1 MTFAMH
7 KTLTVLAC
15 VLFFA
20 PILRGQSLGPD
31 TVSVE
36 LLLDRADRFR
46 QEEKVLETLQA
57 YFTGLRAS
65 ESRLDTLNIIR
76 ACTSLGEY
84 YERFSRP
91 NEAIPYYYKAYN
103 LSRHTDSLQTTARL
117 SNLLAWNYHKTKQV
131 DSALRF
137 AEEAVRRQRALPSR
151 NPVSYAVAL
160 ESLGEIYSLKGRYAE
175 AEKTLAE
182 CMATGREANNSI
194 IQGFTQYGLAFNSF
208 NQGQY
213 PDARNHIMA
222 CVPVAA
228 KFATPEALA
237 LVYRLAYQVHDKL
250 GREREAL
257 TYLKEFTTLNDR
269 LQSED
274 LEKKAAII
282 NANFE
287 IQKKEDDLRLLAQQ
301 NAIQKMEIDQR
312 VLTQRVTIGTVIAIA
327 LIVALM
333 FNRIQN
339 KRKFE
344 RIELQRKN
352 EELEQARKVQLSLLP
367 KQPLLNGVFEIHG
380 KMITATEVGGDYF
393 DFIPLDDHRVL
404 IAFGDA
410 TGHGMTAGM
419 MVTITKVALLNNLA
433 LLKNSNDVVP
443 VARAVNESILA
454 SVSVKGIGMALQ
466 LCVVDA
472 ERGTLSMTS
481 CGMPYPMIANAA
493 SGSLETTVIRQPP
506 LGFMRGT
513 RMELRELTFGKEDM
527 LVLTS
532 DGILER
538 FNRTKEEYG
547 LDRLTHLLK
556 RATKQADLQRV
567 LDSIFSDAETFASG
581 VAHHDDMTALCARL
595 RA

>member
-1 MTFAMH
+1 MH
-7 KTLTVLAC
+7 KTLRVVVVVCLLSHL
-15 VLFFA
+15 V
-20 PILRGQSLGPD
+20 RGQGPGPD
-31 TVSVE
+31 TLSAE
-36 LLLDRADRFR
+36 RLLSQAEAHRRDG
-46 QEEKVLETLQA
+46 KVLETLQA
-57 YFTGLRAS
+57 YFAALRTS
-65 ESRLDTLNIIR
+65 ESRGDTLNIIKTS
-76 ACTSLGEY
+76 TSLGEY
-84 YERFSRP
+84 YANFSRP
-91 NEAIPYYYKAYN
+91 NEAIPYYRKAYE
-103 LSRHTDSLQTTARL
+103 LARRTDSLRTTARL
-117 SNLLAWNYHKTKQV
+117 SNSLAWNYHKIKQV

-137 AEEAVRRQRALPSR
+137 AEEAVGRHRSLPTR
-151 NPVSYAVAL
+151 EPVMYAVAL
-160 ESLGEIYSLKGRYAE
+160 ESLGEIYSLKGRYRDAE
-175 AEKTLAE
+175 ETLAE
-182 CMATGREANNSI
+182 CMATGKAANNEV
-194 IQGFTQYGLAFNSF
+194 IQGFTKYGLAFNAF
-208 NQGQY
+208 NQKKFA
-213 PDARNHIMA
+213 DARNHIMA

-228 KFATPEALA
+228 KYATPEALA
-237 LVYRLAYQVHDKL
+237 LVYRLAYEVHDVMGL
-250 GREREAL
+250 QQEAL
-257 TYLKEFTTLNDR
+257 YFIKEFTRLNDR

-274 LEKKAAII
+274 IEKKAAII

-287 IQKKEDDLRLLAQQ
+287 IQKKEDDLRLLTQQ
-301 NAIQKMEIDQR
+301 NAIQKMEIEQR
-312 VLTQRVTIGTVIAIA
+312 SLTQRVTIGAVMAIGV
-327 LIVALM
+327 IVALM

-344 RIELQRKN
+344 RMELQRKN

-367 KQPLLNGVFEIHG
+367 KQPLLNNFFEING

-419 MVTITKVALLNNLA
+419 MVTITKVALLNNLS

-472 ERGTLSMTS
+472 SRGTISMTS
-481 CGMPYPMIANAA
+481 CGMPYPLVSNPAT
-493 SGSLETTVIRQPP
+493 GSLQTTVMHQPP

-513 RMELRELTFGKEDM
+513 RMELREIAFGKGDM
-527 LVLTS
+527 LILTS

-547 LDRLTHLLK
+547 LERLTQLLK
-556 RATKQADLQRV
+556 VPAKQDQLQYV
-567 LDSIFSDAETFASG
+567 LDSIFSDADAFASG
-581 VAHHDDMTALCARL
+581 VAHHDDMTVLCARV

>member
-1 MTFAMH
+1 MH
-7 KTLTVLAC
+7 KTLNVLALA
-15 VLFFA
+15 LFLA
-20 PILRGQSLGPD
+20 PTLRAQNPDPD

-36 LLLDRADRFR
+36 RLLKQADRYR
-46 QEEKVLETLQA
+46 LEEKVPETLQA
-57 YFTGLRAS
+57 YFAALRIS
-65 ESRLDTLNIIR
+65 ESRRDTFYIIK
-76 ACTSLGEY
+76 AATGLGEY

-91 NEAIPYYYKAYN
+91 NEAITYFRKAYD
-103 LSRHTDSLQTTARL
+103 LSRHTDSLRTSARL

-137 AEEAVRRQRALPSR
+137 AEEAVTRQRALPSR
-151 NPVSYAVAL
+151 NPLLYTVAL

-175 AEKTLAE
+175 AENILAE
-182 CMATGREANNSI
+182 CMATGKEAKNEV
-194 IQGFTQYGLAFNSF
+194 IQGFTHYGLAFNAF
-208 NQGQY
+208 NQKNY
-213 PDARNHIMA
+213 AEARSHIMA

-228 KFATPEALA
+228 REATPEALA
-237 LVYRLAYQVHDKL
+237 QVYRLAHRVHDAL
-250 GREREAL
+250 GLQKEAL
-257 TYLKEFTTLNDR
+257 YFLKEFTTLNDR

-274 LEKKAAII
+274 IEKKAAII

-287 IQKKEDDLRLLAQQ
+287 LQKKEDDLRLLAQQ
-301 NAIQKMEIDQR
+301 NAIQKMEIEQR
-312 VLTQRVTIGTVIAIA
+312 TLTQRVTIGTVMAIAI
-327 LIVALM
+327 IVGLM

-344 RIELQRKN
+344 RLELQRKN

-367 KQPLLNGVFEIHG
+367 KQPLRNNIFEING

-393 DFIPLDDHRVL
+393 DFIPLDEHRVL

-433 LLKNSNDVVP
+433 LLKDSNDVVP
-443 VARAVNESILA
+443 VARAINESILA
-454 SVSVKGIGMALQ
+454 SISVKGIGMALQ

-472 ERGTLSMTS
+472 GRGTLSMTS

-493 SGSLETTVIRQPP
+493 AGSLETAVIRQPP
-506 LGFMRGT
+506 LGFMRNT
-513 RMELRELTFGKEDM
+513 RMELRELPFGKEDM

-547 LDRLTHLLK
+547 LDRLTLLLK
-556 RATKQADLQRV
+556 RATKQADLQTV
-567 LDSIFSDAETFASG
+567 LDSIFSDAEVFASG

-595 RA
+595 RV